1 MQVLFKGTLMQIW
14 KFPYMFPNLAEIYVL
29 HPNAAMTYLL
39 LNITKLKLLAFDICI
54 FNAKTFTCHVDYE
67 HLTF

>member
-14 KFPYMFPNLAEIYVL
+14 KSPYMFPNLPEIYVL
-29 HPNAAMTYLL
+29 HPSAAMTYLL
-39 LNITKLKLLAFDICI
+39 LNITKLKLLVFGICI
-54 FNAKTFTCHVDYE
+54 FNVKIFTCHVDYE